1 MKKKFLI
8 AVLIIVVVFWV
19 GYITIKSDQ
28 TTKNI
33 DKEWTI
39 SSDVLNSIQLLGAEQ
54 DVNVTLIEAE
64 NEKTKVKL
72 SGKVSNKVE
81 KELSHVKVEPD
92 RLKITLSDLEGFKL
106 MPNNDGKSKLDLYIY
121 LEKGKNI
128 KKLKID
134 SIVGNVYI
142 TVPKN
147 FQGSYVTSVKNGGEV
162 LSVPDTSNEQNSEIE
177 VSTIGD
183 IQIKK

>member
-1 MKKKFLI
+1 MKQKFLI
-8 AVLIIVVVFWV
+8 VFLIVVAVFLV
-19 GYITIKSDQ
+19 GYTTIKSGQ
-28 TTKNI
+28 TTRNI
-33 DKEWTI
+33 DKEWSL
-39 SSDVLNSIQLLGAEQ
+39 SSDALDSIQLLGAEQ
-54 DVNVTLIEAE
+54 DVNVTLIETE

-81 KELSHVKVEPD
+81 KELNHVKAEPD
-92 RLKITLSDLEGFKL
+92 CLKITLSDLDGFKL
-106 MPNNDGKSKLDLYIY
+106 MPNNDEKSKLDLSIY
-121 LEKGKNI
+121 LAKRENI

-147 FQGSYVTSVKNGGEV
+147 FQGSYVASAKNGGEV
-162 LSVPDTSNEQNSEIE
+162 LSLPDTTNEQNSEIE

-183 IQIKK
+183 IQIEK